1 MTDRPPAGIVRGQKG
16 KVMFYV
22 KGFKTRQE
30 AEQEKRENGGI
41 VLWDK
46 PTPTG
51 RVSNTGRE
59 YRLATRA
66 TGIDPEKYPYVVER
80 RI

>member
-1 MTDRPPAGIVRGQKG
+1 M
-16 KVMFYV
+16 YSV

-30 AEQEKRENGGI
+30 AEQEKRKNGGV

-46 PTPTG
+46 LTPTG
-51 RVSNTGRE
+51 RVSNIAHE
-59 YRLATRA
+59 YRIATRA